1 MPNTWLSSLNVDWCS
16 TLLPYRG
23 KQIWLKWNSR
33 RGTGS
38 WDIESVLCCFLETG
52 NLDWKVP
59 VLKLEAFV
67 CPSFSFY
74 GWLCWANEAVVASLC
89 GTRSGSDGR
98 LPTSHQT
105 FSQSFSSTGQ
115 PRGPL
120 EPPQIVKP
128 WSLSCLRP
136 APPLR
141 PSAALGYKEVIL
153 LHTVYNATDKLIL

>member
-1 MPNTWLSSLNVDWCS
+1 MLTVTPLSSL
-16 TLLPYRG
+16 RG
-23 KQIWLKWNSR
+23 EKTPDLNEIPGQREGRIMGCGVSFVLFLR
-33 RGTGS
+33 DPRVLTGKRQFS
-38 WDIESVLCCFLETG
+38 NWRLVF
-52 NLDWKVP
+52 
-59 VLKLEAFV
+59 
-67 CPSFSFY
+67 PSFPFR
-74 GWLCWANEAVVASLC
+74 GCLCGCNEAIAVLSVC
-89 GTRSGSDGR
+89 GPGGSGSDGR

-120 EPPQIVKP
+120 EPPQIIKP

-153 LHTVYNATDKLIL
+153 LHMV

>member
-1 MPNTWLSSLNVDWCS
+1 MLNTASNSNVACYF
-16 TLLPYRG
+16 TFLPTEE
-23 KQIWLKWNSR
+23 KIWLERSCR
-33 RGTGS
+33 REKGPRIGGC
-38 WDIESVLCCFLETG
+38 WVNLVLSFR
-52 NLDWKVP
+52 
-59 VLKLEAFV
+59 VLIILSGKGQFSKGGFV
-67 CPSFSFY
+67 FPSFPFY
-74 GWLCWANEAVVASLC
+74 GCVCWSSEAIVLSLC

-120 EPPQIVKP
+120 EPPQIIKP

-153 LHTVYNATDKLIL
+153 LYMV